1 MKDKRERHIGF
12 RVDETLLAKF
22 RYVCDYEGRSAT
34 AQLIRLMQKL
44 VLEYEKRYGEIKLE
58 DNENESITNG

>member
-1 MKDKRERHIGF
+1 MKKKDERHIGF
-12 RVDETLLAKF
+12 RVDSKLLAKF

-44 VLEYEKRYGEIKLE
+44 VLQYEQKYGEIKLE
-58 DNENESITNG
+58 EPENE